1 MNPLRNRHGLAA
13 FRAALRQPRRA
24 EKRAAA
30 PVFAFTLALLVFC
43 AGNTLCAGN
52 AFAGPSLVIEMP
64 SGAVL
69 YEDRATEP
77 WYPASL
83 TKLMTVYVAL
93 DAVRGHRITLETPI
107 AVSKRA
113 ASMAPSKMGFRPGTL
128 VTLDN
133 ALKMLMVKSANDI
146 AVAIAEG
153 VSGSVEAFAEDMNE
167 AARTL
172 GMTQS
177 HFVNPNGLPNPA
189 HVSSARDF
197 AILARALYLTFPEH
211 AGLFNIGALQLGS
224 QIIRNHNDLL
234 GRYPG
239 TDGMKT
245 GFICASGFNIV
256 ASTTQGG
263 RQLIAVIL
271 GAPNVRSRAMMAAT
285 LFDRAFAGID
295 RPSKMLAD
303 LMPETTG
310 GLPSANQNF
319 CLNRG
324 KLAAAY
330 NSKVEQLMAPLLN
343 KAPAP
348 GGKMVLTTTEAF
360 ARPAPIAARIAMVP
374 AAEFDPVPVYVGP
387 PPAYGGLVAEAR
399 PPHSPIGTPLPPE
412 SISAYASAEP
422 EAGAGDAPLSPDAA
436 ALPLKGR
443 AKGKAHPL
451 QPSRKHHAVK
461 PAPSKHGAARGGTD
475 PASHGK
481 PSAGAVKAAG
491 KHAKR

>member
-1 MNPLRNRHGLAA
+1 MNPLRHRHDLAA
-13 FRAALRQPRRA
+13 FPAAFRPTRRRRAAPFL
-24 EKRAAA
+24 AA
-30 PVFAFTLALLVFC
+30 LALL
-43 AGNTLCAGN
+43 ALCAGN
-52 AFAGPSLVIEMP
+52 ALWAGNAYAGPSLVIEMP

-69 YEDRATEP
+69 YENRATEP

-93 DAVRGHRITLETPI
+93 NAVRDHKITLETPI

-113 ASMAPSKMGFRPGTL
+113 ALMAPSKMGFSPGTL

-167 AARTL
+167 AARAL

-177 HFVNPNGLPNPA
+177 HFVNPNGLPDPA

-211 AGLFNIGALQLGS
+211 AGLFNIGALQLGG

-256 ASTTQGG
+256 ASATQGG
-263 RQLIAVIL
+263 RQIIAVIL

-285 LFDRAFAGID
+285 LFDRAFSGID

-303 LMPETTG
+303 LVPERIG
-310 GLPSANQNF
+310 ILPGASQNF

-324 KLAAAY
+324 KLAQVY
-330 NSKVEQLMAPLLN
+330 NAETERLMAPLLAR
-343 KAPAP
+343 APAP
-348 GGKMVLTTTEAF
+348 AGNMVLTTTEAF

-374 AAEFDPVPVYVGP
+374 AAEFDPVPVYAGP
-387 PPAYGGLVAEAR
+387 PAGYGGLVAKAR
-399 PPHSPIGTPLPPE
+399 PPHSPIGTPLPPG
-412 SISAYASAEP
+412 SVSAYASAEP
-422 EAGAGDAPLSPDAA
+422 ESGAGDAPLSLDAA
-436 ALPLKGR
+436 ALPLKGG
-443 AKGKAHPL
+443 AKAKANPVRQLTHKP
-451 QPSRKHHAVK
+451 HAAKVA
-461 PAPSKHGAARGGTD
+461 PAKHGAARQR
-475 PASHGK
+475 PAAASQGK
-481 PSAGAVKAAG
+481 LSAGAAKAAG
-491 KHAKR
+491 KQAKR

>member
-1 MNPLRNRHGLAA
+1 MNPFRNRHGLAA
-13 FRAALRQPRRA
+13 FRAARRPS
-24 EKRAAA
+24 RGRRTDLFLAA
-30 PVFAFTLALLVFC
+30 LALLVFC

-52 AFAGPSLVIEMP
+52 ALAGPALVIEMP

-83 TKLMTVYVAL
+83 TKLMTVYAAL
-93 DAVRGHRITLETPI
+93 GAVREHRITLETPI
-107 AVSKRA
+107 AISKRA

-167 AARTL
+167 TARAL

-177 HFVNPNGLPNPA
+177 HFVNPNGLPSPA
-189 HVSSARDF
+189 HVSSARDL

-211 AGLFNIGALQLGS
+211 AGLFNIGALKLGS

-256 ASTTQGG
+256 ASASQGG

-303 LMPETTG
+303 LVPERTA
-310 GLPSANQNF
+310 GLPAANQSF

-324 KLAAAY
+324 KLAQAY
-330 NSKVEQLMAPLLN
+330 NAETERLMAPLLAR
-343 KAPAP
+343 APAS
-348 GGKMVLTTTEAF
+348 GNMVLTTTEAF

-374 AAEFDPVPVYVGP
+374 AAEFDPVPVSVGP
-387 PPAYGGLVAEAR
+387 PAGYGGLVAEAR
-399 PPHSPIGTPLPPE
+399 PPHSPIGTPLPPG
-412 SISAYASAEP
+412 SVSAYASAEP
-422 EAGAGDAPLSPDAA
+422 ETGAGDAPLSPDAA
-436 ALPLKGR
+436 ALPLKGG
-443 AKGKAHPL
+443 AKGKAHPVRKF
-451 QPSRKHHAVK
+451 SRKPHAAKTAPEK
-461 PAPSKHGAARGGTD
+461 PSAARRGPVAG
-475 PASHGK
+475 SHGK
-481 PSAGAVKAAG
+481 PSAAAPKAAG